1 MTLDGKRY
9 NSTFILFI
17 ANSVSIKDFTRPD
30 FTISQH
36 NPKHFLEQKLK
47 LP

>member
-1 MTLDGKRY
+1 MTVGGKRY

-17 ANSVSIKDFTRPD
+17 ANSVSIKRPD
-30 FTISQH
+30 FKISRH

-47 LP
+47 LL